1 MGVVVLN
8 FSINRGEKLT
18 AEKINTDSILIKE
31 GTPLPEGMQLES
43 EPYSTGWRLAKNFG
57 GGELD
62 RNIRDAGWNLFYMAG
77 EIKVSVFGLDGEN
90 TRRKAI
96 EQMLGKLK
104 LDKFNCLE
112 ITQVA
117 AKRFLGVPYL
127 SVAAHWRH
135 IQESLVLFHAKR
147 LAEWDRA
154 RLDAS

>member
-1 MGVVVLN
+1 M
-8 FSINRGEKLT
+8 
-18 AEKINTDSILIKE
+18 AEKINIGTILIKE

-43 EPYSTGWRLAKNFG
+43 APYSTGWRLARKFD

-62 RNIRDAGWNLFYMAG
+62 RKIHDAGWNFFYMAG

-96 EQMLGKLK
+96 EQMLAKLN
-104 LDKFNCLE
+104 LERFNCLE

-117 AKRFLGVPYL
+117 AKRFLGLPYV

-147 LAEWDRA
+147 LAEWDRD
-154 RLDAS
+154 RMNVI

>member
-1 MGVVVLN
+1 M
-8 FSINRGEKLT
+8 
-18 AEKINTDSILIKE
+18 AEKINISTILIKE

-43 EPYSTGWRLAKNFG
+43 APYSTGWRLAKNFD

-62 RNIRDAGWNLFYMAG
+62 RKIHDAGWNFFYMAG
-77 EIKVSVFGLDGEN
+77 EIKVSVFALDGEN

-96 EQMLGKLK
+96 EQMLAKLN
-104 LDKFNCLE
+104 LERFNCLE

-117 AKRFLGVPYL
+117 AKRFLGLPYV

-154 RLDAS
+154 KLNAT